1 MTKQTRRASGRP
13 KAQAKATEEV
23 VMEEAPTQ
31 VYESPAKEEVQVP
44 VKKKTAFKRSI
55 QDHGNTEYFI
65 PGKAGI
71 AFMLPQKGATIY
83 DKEKDTIREI
93 RYCPNEPSI
102 YVDEQSE
109 NALKQS
115 VVFRESRLFVPK
127 EKPNLRNFLNSH
139 PMNISNGGNLF
150 QIEDKKIEAEQTLNR
165 EFLLN
170 DAITLVRD
178 KDIQELLPIAIYFG
192 ININTPV
199 SEIRYNL
206 LTTAKKNPQEFIS
219 SFNDPKV
226 KTRSI
231 LQQAADYNI
240 IKVKADGV
248 YWLDSNGLI
257 VSVPVGQKPM
267 DVLVRFCLTER
278 GSSVVDSL
286 EQKLLRLS

>member
-1 MTKQTRRASGRP
+1 MIFNKELENDINELTNNMNFLNSSI
-13 KAQAKATEEV
+13 EEKY
-23 VMEEAPTQ
+23 MSYFNTN
-31 VYESPAKEEVQVP
+31 KE
-44 VKKKTAFKRSI
+44 
-55 QDHGNTEYFI
+55 H
-65 PGKAGI
+65 
-71 AFMLPQKGATIY
+71 
-83 DKEKDTIREI
+83 KD
-93 RYCPNEPSI
+93 
-102 YVDEQSE
+102 
-109 NALKQS
+109 
-115 VVFRESRLFVPK
+115 
-127 EKPNLRNFLNSH
+127 FLNSH

-257 VSVPVGQKPM
+257 VSN
-267 DVLVRFCLTER
+267 
-278 GSSVVDSL
+278 
-286 EQKLLRLS
+286 

>member
-1 MTKQTRRASGRP
+1 
-13 KAQAKATEEV
+13 
-23 VMEEAPTQ
+23 
-31 VYESPAKEEVQVP
+31 
-44 VKKKTAFKRSI
+44 
-55 QDHGNTEYFI
+55 
-65 PGKAGI
+65 
-71 AFMLPQKGATIY
+71 
-83 DKEKDTIREI
+83 
-93 RYCPNEPSI
+93 
-102 YVDEQSE
+102 
-109 NALKQS
+109 
-115 VVFRESRLFVPK
+115 
-127 EKPNLRNFLNSH
+127 
-139 PMNISNGGNLF
+139 MNISNGGNLF

>member
-1 MTKQTRRASGRP
+1 
-13 KAQAKATEEV
+13 
-23 VMEEAPTQ
+23 
-31 VYESPAKEEVQVP
+31 
-44 VKKKTAFKRSI
+44 
-55 QDHGNTEYFI
+55 
-65 PGKAGI
+65 
-71 AFMLPQKGATIY
+71 
-83 DKEKDTIREI
+83 
-93 RYCPNEPSI
+93 
-102 YVDEQSE
+102 
-109 NALKQS
+109 
-115 VVFRESRLFVPK
+115 
-127 EKPNLRNFLNSH
+127 
-139 PMNISNGGNLF
+139 MNISNGGKLF

-240 IKVKADGV
+240 IKIKADGV